1 MINRI
6 FGWNM
11 MMRYEDEEIGNIVT
25 AKHKNKHCWGID
37 MVWHTE
43 NWHFGPEI
51 CKLFVRMWGR
61 E

>member
-1 MINRI
+1 
-6 FGWNM
+6 M